1 MPGESSPFHGD
12 LGEEVRPSNDVD
24 SMARLAWAAAGGGG
38 AGGGGGGG
46 GGGRGGGGD
55 CSWVNLT
62 RALNLIWRTEVSAAD
77 LLQPEH
83 LDLLAEKLQ
92 VRIAARQG
100 RKC

>member
-24 SMARLAWAAAGGGG
+24 SMARLAWAAAGG
-38 AGGGGGGG
+38 
-46 GGGRGGGGD
+46 GGGGD

-92 VRIAARQG
+92 VGIAAR
-100 RKC
+100 

>member
-12 LGEEVRPSNDVD
+12 LVEEVRPSNNVD
-24 SMARLAWAAAGGGG
+24 SMARLAWAAAGG
-38 AGGGGGGG
+38 
-46 GGGRGGGGD
+46 GGGGD

-92 VRIAARQG
+92 VGIAARQG